1 MRLYDDPLTEREHIL
16 SGLFAVLGGSG
27 QIERHHLSKSR
38 ALRFVDRWAPVVC
51 AFLAGVTLTY
61 WLRG

>member
-1 MRLYDDPLTEREHIL
+1 MRLYDDPITDHKPTLY
-16 SGLFAVLGGSG
+16 SVFSALGRSG

-38 ALRFVDRWAPVVC
+38 ALRLVDRWAPVVC